1 MLGRKS
7 KLLIEIPAATQ
18 QVMEGLCR
26 AQKTPVGLV
35 RRVEGIL
42 LLHQGSTFVDA
53 AKQAG
58 LAERHL
64 RKWAKRFKADGL
76 NGLYDK
82 GRPGRPP
89 KFSP

>member
-1 MLGRKS
+1 MRGRKS

-42 LLHQGSTFVDA
+42 LLHQGRTFVDA
-53 AKQAG
+53 AKGAG

-64 RKWAKRFKADGL
+64 RKWAKRFKQDGL
-76 NGLYDK
+76 DGLYDK